1 MPPRRKKKKAVKKKV
16 KLTLREKNVLK
27 ECKSLIKSNPKI
39 KRKKLHRMKDL
50 DKRLYYIKVW
60 IITESQPLSKLRN
73 SSKRCWKGAG
83 CHHLD
88 HICSISYGFLNNIP
102 PEKIGSMDNLRFI
115 HWTKNIRKGSTMTEA
130 SHRALRRIKRIK
142 K

>member
-1 MPPRRKKKKAVKKKV
+1 MPPRKKKVKKKV
-16 KLTLREKNVLK
+16 KLTLREQNVIK
-27 ECKSLIKSNPKI
+27 ECKSLISKHPKL
-39 KRKKLHRMKDL
+39 KRKKLHKMKDI

-73 SSKRCWKGAG
+73 SNKRCWKGVG

-88 HICSISYGFLNNIP
+88 HIVPISKGFTDNIP
-102 PEKIGSMDNLRFI
+102 PEQIGSLTNLRFI
-115 HWTKNIRKGSTMTEA
+115 HWSKNIRKGSTMTEA
-130 SHRALRRIKRIK
+130 SHRTLRKLKRLK

>member
-1 MPPRRKKKKAVKKKV
+1 MPPKKRKKTVKKKV
-16 KLTLREKNVLK
+16 KLTLREENVLK

-88 HICSISYGFLNNIP
+88 HIVPISKGFTDNIP
-102 PEKIGSMDNLRFI
+102 PEHIGNITNLRFI
-115 HWTKNIRKGSTMTEA
+115 HWSKNIRKGSTMTED